1 MTDKTAPVASRY
13 KLLSAAVLA
22 AFVLAGCSGGNTEA
36 PQKSTEAPKAAASAE
51 AKPALD
57 TPSYK
62 GDPVAG
68 KIVYENYCKFCH
80 GNEGYGDGPIGTAI
94 TPHPA
99 NFVEDKERMAKS
111 DAELYKSITKGI
123 ERAVGGEEMV
133 MPRWQEILSDKERWD
148 VLAYVREL
156 HRKGNESKK

>member
-1 MTDKTAPVASRY
+1 MTDKTAPLTPRY
-13 KLLSAAVLA
+13 RLLCAAALTVFL
-22 AFVLAGCSGGNTEA
+22 LAGCSGGSTEA
-36 PQKSTEAPKAAASAE
+36 PKKSTEAPKTTASAE
-51 AKPALD
+51 AKPALEIP
-57 TPSYK
+57 TYK

-99 NFVEDKERMAKS
+99 NFVEDTERMAKT
-111 DAELYKSITKGI
+111 DAELFKSITKGI

-133 MPRWQEILSDKERWD
+133 MPRWQEILSEKERWD
-148 VLAYVREL
+148 VLSYVREL